1 MAFSSTALMAISE
14 GGDTLLD
21 GASGATGSLA
31 TSDLAGTMK
40 AIGDVVSGLLNNVIA
55 PIMSFM
61 LSTPLCVVGLG
72 LTFCGAGFGFVRRA
86 VKSSRT

>member
-1 MAFSSTALMAISE
+1 MAVSTVLTAISE
-14 GGDTLLD
+14 SGGALLD
-21 GASGATGSLA
+21 GASGATGDLA
-31 TSDLAGTMK
+31 KTDLAGTMK
-40 AIGDVVSGLLNNVIA
+40 AIGDVVSGLLNNVIT

-61 LSTPLCVVGLG
+61 LSTPLCVIDLG